1 MAVLG
6 VLIGMEGRVMLR
18 RILLAGIVFVGI
30 SGPAL
35 ALDKVTLRLDWV
47 YGSEHA
53 PIFLARDKGFFAKEG
68 IDVTLLPGQG
78 STVTVKLVGNG
89 TEEFGYAAADQGL
102 MAYAK
107 GLPVVST
114 AVILQK
120 NPVAVIFPKSTGI
133 KKLTDLYGKTL
144 GVPFLSVAEKQ
155 WRYVAKFNKVDESK
169 IREVAVDRNMAAMI
183 EANKVDASVAFF
195 FNDGLKVVSDGTP
208 MDWILLSDAG
218 LPIYST
224 ALVVNED
231 LIKKNPDL
239 VKRFTR
245 AFVEG
250 WKYSLTHEKEALDA
264 FLKDNPTVDPKYSAL
279 KLPEVLKLTQSED
292 TDKNGLGY
300 SSRENWEAMQKALV
314 EMGIM
319 PSPIDVSKVFTNQF
333 LEH

>member
-1 MAVLG
+1 MLG
-6 VLIGMEGRVMLR
+6 
-18 RILLAGIVFVGI
+18 RILLAAIALAGI
-30 SGPAL
+30 SAAPAY

-53 PIFLARDKGFFAKEG
+53 PIFLARDKDFFKKEG
-68 IDVTLLPGQG
+68 IDLTILPGQG

-89 TEEFGYAAADQGL
+89 NEDFGYAAADQGL

-120 NPVAVIFPKSTGI
+120 NPGSVIFPKSTGI

-144 GVPFLSVAEKQ
+144 GVPFLSVGEKQ
-155 WRYVAKFNKVDESK
+155 WRYVEKFNKIDASK
-169 IREVAVDRNMAAMI
+169 IHEVATDRNIAAMI
-183 EANKVDASVAFF
+183 EAKKVDAAVAFF

-208 MDWILLSDAG
+208 MDWILMSDVG

-224 ALVVNED
+224 ALITNES

-239 VKRFTR
+239 VKRFTK

-250 WKYSLTHEKEALDA
+250 WTYSLTHEKEALDA
-264 FLKDNPTVDPKYSAL
+264 FLKDNPTVDPKYSAM
-279 KLPEVLKLTQSED
+279 KLPEVLKLTQTDD
-292 TDKNGLGY
+292 TKKHGIGY
-300 SSRENWEAMQKALV
+300 STPEKWEAMQKALLD
-314 EMGIM
+314 MGIM
-319 PSPIDVSKVFTNQF
+319 TTPVEISKVFTNKF
-333 LEH
+333 LP

>member
-1 MAVLG
+1 MEIQMTG
-6 VLIGMEGRVMLR
+6 FRTLIATLMM
-18 RILLAGIVFVGI
+18 IAT
-30 SGPAL
+30 SAPAF

-89 TEEFGYAAADQGL
+89 SEDFGYAAADQGL

-120 NPVAVIFPKSTGI
+120 NPVAIIFPKSTGI
-133 KKLTDLYGKTL
+133 KTLTDLYGKTL
-144 GVPFLSVAEKQ
+144 GVLFLSVGEKQ
-155 WRYVAKFNKVDESK
+155 WRYVAKYNKIDQSK
-169 IREVAVDRNMAAMI
+169 IREVALDRNIAAMI
-183 EANKVDASVAFF
+183 EAQKVDASLAFF

-208 MDWILLSDAG
+208 MDWILLSDVG

-224 ALVVNED
+224 SLLANEE

-239 VKRFTR
+239 VRRFTR

-250 WKYSLTHEKEALDA
+250 WKYSMDHEQEALDV
-264 FLKDNPTVDPKYSAL
+264 FLKANPTVDPKYSAL
-279 KLPEVLKLTQSED
+279 KLPEVLKLTQSAE
-292 TDKNGLGY
+292 TEKNGMGY
-300 SSRENWEAMQKALV
+300 STKEKWEDMQKALV

-319 PSPIDVSKVFTNQF
+319 EGPIDVSKVFTNEF
-333 LEH
+333 LK

>member
-1 MAVLG
+1 
-6 VLIGMEGRVMLR
+6 
-18 RILLAGIVFVGI
+18 
-30 SGPAL
+30 
-35 ALDKVTLRLDWV
+35 
-47 YGSEHA
+47 
-53 PIFLARDKGFFAKEG
+53 
-68 IDVTLLPGQG
+68 
-78 STVTVKLVGNG
+78 
-89 TEEFGYAAADQGL
+89 
-102 MAYAK
+102 
-107 GLPVVST
+107 VVST

-133 KKLTDLYGKTL
+133 KKLTDLYGRTL

-169 IREVAVDRNMAAMI
+169 INEVAVDRNMAAMI
-183 EANKVDASVAFF
+183 EAKKVDASVAFF

-224 ALVVNED
+224 ALLVNED

-250 WKYSLTHEKEALDA
+250 WKYSLSHEKEALDA

-292 TDKNGLGY
+292 TDKNGLGH

>member
-1 MAVLG
+1 
-6 VLIGMEGRVMLR
+6 MLR
-18 RILLAGIVFVGI
+18 RTVLAAIALAGL
-30 SGPAL
+30 SAAPAY

-53 PIFLARDKGFFAKEG
+53 PIFLARDKGFFAKQG
-68 IDVTLLPGQG
+68 IDLTILPGEG

-89 TEEFGYAAADQGL
+89 TADFGYAAADQGL

-120 NPVAVIFPKSTGI
+120 NPGAVIFPRASGI

-144 GVPFLSVAEKQ
+144 GVPFLSVGEKQ
-155 WRYVAKFNKVDESK
+155 WRYVEKFNKIDGSK
-169 IREVAVDRNMAAMI
+169 IHEVATDRNIAIMI
-183 EANKVDASVAFF
+183 EAEKVDAAIAFF
-195 FNDGLKVVSDGTP
+195 FNDGLKVVSDGIP
-208 MDWILLSDAG
+208 MDWILMSDVG

-224 ALVVNED
+224 ALITSED

-239 VKRFTR
+239 VKRFTA

-250 WKYSLTHEKEALDA
+250 WKYSLTHEKEALDT

-292 TDKNGLGY
+292 TQKHGFGY
-300 SSRENWEAMQKALV
+300 STPEKWMAMQKALLD
-314 EMGIM
+314 MGIM
-319 PSPIDVSKVFTNQF
+319 TTTVDVSKVFTNNF
-333 LEH
+333 LQ